1 MEALINENEMF
12 VIAKDW
18 DLEHMTKINHQ
29 SLSINAPSTPPPIK
43 NIIKMYKIR
52 IIGKPQKIWR
62 WNQAWVR
69 NYTL

>member
-29 SLSINAPSTPPPIK
+29 SLSINAPSTPPPHQKYNK
-43 NIIKMYKIR
+43 N
-52 IIGKPQKIWR
+52 
-62 WNQAWVR
+62 V
-69 NYTL
+69 